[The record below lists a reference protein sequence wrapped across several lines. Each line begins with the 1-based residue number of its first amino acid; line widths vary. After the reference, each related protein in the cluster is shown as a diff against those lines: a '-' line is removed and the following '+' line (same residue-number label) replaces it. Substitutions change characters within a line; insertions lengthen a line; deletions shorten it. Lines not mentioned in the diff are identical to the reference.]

1 MMDRQECLFRSLPP
15 DCTDIDKTNLDAN
28 LEKMADD
35 YIDVEVVEDEIQES
49 RPRPEEGRKAFTS
62 VTMNGTRV
70 VMLDGK
76 KGVGQWILSLLV
88 VGIGVAVIVTC
99 IVLWSAILAI
109 LGGLALLAIV
119 FRPRVGLKR

>member
-1 MMDRQECLFRSLPP
+1 
-15 DCTDIDKTNLDAN
+15 
-28 LEKMADD
+28 MADD